1 MNASGEL
8 TPPVVGPL
16 IVTARASAAMVIVA
30 EFVAVRAGDELS
42 VAVTLTETVP
52 LTL

>member
-1 MNASGEL
+1 MKASGEL

-16 IVTARASAAMVIVA
+16 IVTARASAAIVTVA
-30 EFVAVRAGDELS
+30 EFVAVTGGDALS
-42 VAVTLTETVP
+42 VAVTLMETVP